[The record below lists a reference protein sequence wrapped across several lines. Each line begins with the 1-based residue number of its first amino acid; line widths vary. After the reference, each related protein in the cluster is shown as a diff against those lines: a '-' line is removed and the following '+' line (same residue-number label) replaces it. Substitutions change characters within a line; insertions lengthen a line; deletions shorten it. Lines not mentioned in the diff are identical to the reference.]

1 MKNIRCFW
9 KDVDVAR
16 IVMLAVS
23 LAISLVML
31 WMALISTLTEQFTM
45 NVDFEGLVEVLICIA
60 ASAFLGKELL
70 KAVRNEERV

>member
-1 MKNIRCFW
+1 MKNTCCFW
-9 KDVDVAR
+9 KDVDVVR

-31 WMALISTLTEQFTM
+31 WMLVNATLTGQFTM
-45 NVDFEGLVEVLICIA
+45 NVGFEGPVEVLICIA

-70 KAVRNEERV
+70 KAVCNEERV

>member
-23 LAISLVML
+23 LAISLML

-45 NVDFEGLVEVLICIA
+45 NVDFEGLVEVLICIV

>member
-45 NVDFEGLVEVLICIA
+45 NVDFEGLVEVLICIV

>member
-9 KDVDVAR
+9 NDVDVAR

-45 NVDFEGLVEVLICIA
+45 NVDFEGLVEVLICIV
-60 ASAFLGKELL
+60 ASAFMGKELL